1 MSFTFKLRKAPTTIC
16 SLTLVGATLAP
27 STPVFAE
34 TQQSQT
40 TDSQGQPAVIA
51 QEDLSTLNQ
60 VEGNATPQTV
70 SPQKRF
76 IDVPESSAFYNEITW
91 LFNRKI
97 TIGYPDSTYHP
108 KDYIERSGIA
118 VYFYRLAGSPQV
130 DLPEKSPFTD
140 VSPNDMWYKEM
151 VWFHQQGLT
160 TGWSDGTF
168 RPHDLVDRNAMAAF
182 FYRFAGSPQFEAP
195 AVSPFWDLSP
205 DEPFY
210 KEITWLRST
219 DITTGWSDG
228 SFHPYEPISREAMA
242 AFIYRYAHMKH

>member
-34 TQQSQT
+34 TQQPQT
-40 TDSQGQPAVIA
+40 TDSQRQPAVVA

-76 IDVPESSAFYNEITW
+76 IDVPESSTFYNEITW

-130 DLPEKSPFTD
+130 DLPE
-140 VSPNDMWYKEM
+140 
-151 VWFHQQGLT
+151 
-160 TGWSDGTF
+160 
-168 RPHDLVDRNAMAAF
+168 
-182 FYRFAGSPQFEAP
+182 
-195 AVSPFWDLSP
+195 VSPFWDLSP

-210 KEITWLRST
+210 KEIVWLRST
-219 DITTGWSDG
+219 GITTGWSDG

-242 AFIYRYAHMKH
+242 AFIYRYAHMKR

>member
-34 TQQSQT
+34 TQQPQT
-40 TDSQGQPAVIA
+40 TDSQGQPAVVA

-97 TIGYPDSTYHP
+97 T
-108 KDYIERSGIA
+108 
-118 VYFYRLAGSPQV
+118 
-130 DLPEKSPFTD
+130 
-140 VSPNDMWYKEM
+140 
-151 VWFHQQGLT
+151 

-195 AVSPFWDLSP
+195 EVSPFWDLSP

-210 KEITWLRST
+210 KEIAWLRST

-242 AFIYRYAHMKH
+242 AFIYRYAHMKR

>member
-34 TQQSQT
+34 TQQPQT

-91 LFNRKI
+91 LLTLGSLPLRTPLKPRSLPLKKPAQLP
-97 TIGYPDSTYHP
+97 IGVCSF
-108 KDYIERSGIA
+108 SA
-118 VYFYRLAGSPQV
+118 
-130 DLPEKSPFTD
+130 
-140 VSPNDMWYKEM
+140 
-151 VWFHQQGLT
+151 
-160 TGWSDGTF
+160 
-168 RPHDLVDRNAMAAF
+168 AMAILM
-182 FYRFAGSPQFEAP
+182 SI
-195 AVSPFWDLSP
+195 L
-205 DEPFY
+205 
-210 KEITWLRST
+210 
-219 DITTGWSDG
+219 
-228 SFHPYEPISREAMA
+228 
-242 AFIYRYAHMKH
+242 